1 VKPQRSDG
9 LPDFYIVFPRRQP
22 DAKPFGLFFESTYHH
37 FLPFFFI
44 RLLIRAICSIIRIHL
59 RGIVRT
65 PFYDIHKSL
74 GAKIVNFHGW
84 EMPLQYSGIMDEHV
98 NVRTNVGLFDV
109 SHMGRFEI
117 KGQQSLACLQ
127 KLVTNDLEKL
137 ADHQALY
144 SPMCYEDG
152 GIVDDIIA
160 YRLAHDRYLVVV
172 NASNRSKDFEWIS
185 NHSESA
191 HVEDISDRTGLLAI
205 QGPRA
210 SDLLQR
216 LVETDLQSVKP
227 FHIVD
232 ANIDGIECMLSR
244 TGYTGEDGFELFF
257 DSSRIEIWGKLM
269 QYDKIFGIKPTGLGA
284 RDTLRLEAGLMLY
297 GKDMDENATPLE
309 VPLKWT
315 ISFGKKQEFIG
326 KKALSNSHPS
336 RKLVG
341 FEVLEKRI
349 AREGNKVLMKGMKV
363 GFVTSG
369 SFSPTLRK
377 SIGFCFVPVEVL
389 QDQSIHIDIGGK
401 HYEAKTTSTRFYKRK

>member
-1 VKPQRSDG
+1 MQ
-9 LPDFYIVFPRRQP
+9 
-22 DAKPFGLFFESTYHH
+22 
-37 FLPFFFI
+37 
-44 RLLIRAICSIIRIHL
+44 
-59 RGIVRT
+59 T

-137 ADHQALY
+137 ADNQALY

-185 NHSESA
+185 KHSKSA

-297 GKDMDENATPLE
+297 GKDMDENTTPLE

-341 FEVLEKRI
+341 FEVLEKRRI

>member
-1 VKPQRSDG
+1 
-9 LPDFYIVFPRRQP
+9 
-22 DAKPFGLFFESTYHH
+22 T
-37 FLPFFFI
+37 
-44 RLLIRAICSIIRIHL
+44 
-59 RGIVRT
+59 
-65 PFYDIHKSL
+65 
-74 GAKIVNFHGW
+74 
-84 EMPLQYSGIMDEHV
+84 GIMDEHL

-117 KGQQSLACLQ
+117 EGQHSLACLQ

-144 SPMCYEDG
+144 SPMCHEDG

-160 YRLAHDRYLVVV
+160 YRLAHDRFLVVV
-172 NASNRSKDFEWIS
+172 NASNRSKDFKWIS
-185 NHSESA
+185 KHSKSA
-191 HVEDISDRTGLLAI
+191 ENVEDISDRTALLAI

-210 SDLLQR
+210 WDVLQK
-216 LVETDLQSVKP
+216 LVETDLQSIKP
-227 FHIVD
+227 FHLVD

-244 TGYTGEDGFELFF
+244 TGYTGEDGFEIFF

-269 QYDKIFGIKPTGLGA
+269 HYGEKFGIKPTGLGA

-297 GKDMDENATPLE
+297 GNDMDENTTPLE

-326 KKALSNSHPS
+326 KKALINSHPS

-341 FEVLEKRI
+341 FEILEKRV
-349 AREGNKVLMKGMKV
+349 ARQGNKVLVEGMEV

-389 QDQSIHIDIGGK
+389 LGQSIQIDIGGK
-401 HYEAKTTSTRFYKRK
+401 PYEAKVSSTRFYKRK

>member
-1 VKPQRSDG
+1 M
-9 LPDFYIVFPRRQP
+9 
-22 DAKPFGLFFESTYHH
+22 
-37 FLPFFFI
+37 
-44 RLLIRAICSIIRIHL
+44 
-59 RGIVRT
+59 RT
-65 PFYDIHKSL
+65 PFYEIHKSL
-74 GAKIVNFHGW
+74 GAKIVDFHGW

-117 KGQQSLACLQ
+117 KGQDSLACLQ
-127 KLVTNDLEKL
+127 KIVTNDLEKL

-152 GIVDDIIA
+152 GIVDDIIV
-160 YRLAHDRYLVVV
+160 YRLAHDRFLIVV

-185 NHSESA
+185 RQSKSA
-191 HVEDISDRTGLLAI
+191 HLEDISDRTALLAI

-210 SDLLQR
+210 YQVLQQ

-227 FHIVD
+227 FHLENTI
-232 ANIDGIECMLSR
+232 IGGTECMISR
-244 TGYTGEDGFELFF
+244 TGYTGEDGFEIFF

-269 QYDKIFGIKPTGLGA
+269 EYAEIFGVKPTGLGA

-297 GKDMDENATPLE
+297 GTDMDENTTPLE

-326 KKALSNSHPS
+326 KKALSNSRPS

-341 FEVLEKRI
+341 FEVMEKRI
-349 AREGNKVLMKGMKV
+349 ARHGNRVLANGLEV

-377 SIGFCFVPVEVL
+377 SIGFCFVPVDVL
-389 QDQSIHIDIGGK
+389 QNQSIQIDIGGK
-401 HYEAKTTSTRFYKRK
+401 HYEAEVTGTRFYKRK